1 MLIVC
6 VGISLGE
13 KITMLIVC
21 VGISLGEKITMLI
34 VCFFNRKINLL
45 ALSYYIGLQEEELGS
60 LQEGAVEE
68 LAQELEPEV
77 SYVVA
82 QC

>member
-1 MLIVC
+1 MTAQV
-6 VGISLGE
+6 
-13 KITMLIVC
+13 
-21 VGISLGEKITMLI
+21 
-34 VCFFNRKINLL
+34 NQQL
-45 ALSYYIGLQEEELGS
+45 ALMDAEQLHCKVAPPVVLSKADQKFGWLMVDWSVELYGLGSLQEEEFGS

-68 LAQELEPEV
+68 LGQELEPEV

>member
-1 MLIVC
+1 LGEKITMLIVC
-6 VGISLGE
+6 VGITLGE

-45 ALSYYIGLQEEELGS
+45 ALSYYIGYLRLQFLS
-60 LQEGAVEE
+60 
-68 LAQELEPEV
+68 
-77 SYVVA
+77 
-82 QC
+82 

>member
-1 MLIVC
+1 MIDWSVELY
-6 VGISLGE
+6 GLG
-13 KITMLIVC
+13 
-21 VGISLGEKITMLI
+21 S
-34 VCFFNRKINLL
+34 
-45 ALSYYIGLQEEELGS
+45 LQEEELGS